1 MAINFLNK
9 VDFNQNELDKARIVN
24 EVNDTAAGVPVD
36 GQLYYNTT
44 DNVIKVG
51 EGGLWVSIS
60 GDITEVQESTVNNRL
75 GIDVVN
81 PTGPIPIVGLDIVGL
96 SALGVPASND
106 SLVVYDATAAKNKKL
121 TVADIISTSTW
132 LLEGDGANQ
141 QTIANG
147 DIVDIVGG
155 TYLTAVASSP
165 SANNFEVKLDH
176 DLTTRPAD
184 STNGDASPGYGGAF
198 TMIDSVTT
206 NSTGHVILANLK
218 TITLPADTNETY
230 TLPTTSG
237 VVAPGAPTTGIISL
251 TAGGTGS
258 GVKNTVTFT
267 GTSGRIDVSGST
279 TGIAGAI
286 TIDLTD
292 DVIIVDDL
300 TVGGVITQTQ
310 TLETNS
316 FASELD
322 MNNTKLLN
330 VKTGTAG
337 TDGVNLAQ
345 VESLVAGLGSFQGGY
360 DATNNPGSPAL
371 TGSSNV
377 AIGNGDFYVV
387 TAPGVITFSDTPT
400 GDATLEVGDFI
411 FANTNIAIN
420 SNPPSTS
427 FTLVIADANIAG
439 AGATDAATDKGVAG
453 FDSANFDVSA
463 NGWVQLNSQR
473 NPYGYKQSL
482 NNTAPS
488 SNSGLVGGLTTFTI
502 DVTQSAVG
510 VTPAWKIFGTGALAE
525 NVKVEVTSG
534 SAPYGTVYADVERSG
549 SATLTIAFTGTVA
562 NDAYQVLLTHI

>member
-1 MAINFLNK
+1 MAINFLNT
-9 VDFNQNELDKARIVN
+9 VDLNKNQLNN
-24 EVNDTAAGVPVD
+24 AALQNLGADPATGVL
-36 GQLYYNTT
+36 GQVYYNTT
-44 DNVIKVG
+44 DSVLKICVTASTPTPTNAVWASV
-51 EGGLWVSIS
+51 S
-60 GDITEVQESTVNNRL
+60 GDLTGLIAGTYIN
-75 GIDVVN
+75 IDN
-81 PTGPIPIVGLDIVGL
+81 PDGPIP
-96 SALGVPASND
+96 
-106 SLVVYDATAAKNKKL
+106 
-121 TVADIISTSTW
+121 
-132 LLEGDGANQ
+132 
-141 QTIANG
+141 TIN
-147 DIVDIVGG
+147 
-155 TYLTAVASSP
+155 
-165 SANNFEVKLDH
+165 H
-176 DLTTRPAD
+176 DLTTRTD
-184 STNGDASPGYGGAF
+184 TTSTASPAYGATF
-198 TMIDSVTT
+198 TAIDTVTT
-206 NSTGHVILANLK
+206 NTTGHVTALNVK

-267 GTSGRIDVSGST
+267 GTTGRIDVAGSA

-300 TVGGVITQTQ
+300 TVGGVITQSQ

-337 TDGVNLAQ
+337 TDGVNLGQ

-360 DATNNPGSPAL
+360 DATNNPGTPAL

-420 SNPPSTS
+420 SSPPSTS
-427 FTLVIADANIAG
+427 FTLVIADANVAG
-439 AGATDAATDKGVAG
+439 VGATDGATEKGVAG
-453 FDSANFDVSA
+453 FDSAHFTATV
-463 NGWVQLNSQR
+463 NGWIQLKER
-473 NPYGYKQSL
+473 TNPNGRKQSL

-488 SNSGLVGGLTTFTI
+488 SRAEAGGVTTFTLDLANSI
-502 DVTQSAVG
+502 LFD
-510 VTPAWKIFGTGALAE
+510 TGALSEDVAI
-525 NVKVEVTSG
+525 EVTEG
-534 SAPYGTVYADVERSG
+534 AAPYETVYAHVNRSG
-549 SATLTIAFTGTVA
+549 SASMTVAFTGSVA
-562 NDAYQVLLTHI
+562 NDAYQVLLTYVG

>member
-24 EVNDTAAGVPVD
+24 EVNDAAAGTPVD
-36 GQLYYNTT
+36 GQLYYDTT
-44 DNVIKVG
+44 LNVIKVG

-60 GDITEVQESTVNNRL
+60 GDLTGLIAGTYIN
-75 GIDVVN
+75 IDN
-81 PTGPIPIVGLDIVGL
+81 PDGPIP
-96 SALGVPASND
+96 
-106 SLVVYDATAAKNKKL
+106 
-121 TVADIISTSTW
+121 
-132 LLEGDGANQ
+132 
-141 QTIANG
+141 TIN
-147 DIVDIVGG
+147 
-155 TYLTAVASSP
+155 
-165 SANNFEVKLDH
+165 H
-176 DLTTRPAD
+176 DLTTRTD
-184 STNGDASPGYGGAF
+184 TTSTASPAYGASF
-198 TMIDSVTT
+198 TAIDTVTT
-206 NSTGHVILANLK
+206 NTTGHVTALNVK

-267 GTSGRIDVSGST
+267 GTTGRIDVAGSA

-337 TDGVNLAQ
+337 TDGVNLGQ

-360 DATNNPGSPAL
+360 DATNNPGTPAL

-400 GDATLEVGDFI
+400 GDATLEAVSY
-411 FANTNIAIN
+411 THL
-420 SNPPSTS
+420 
-427 FTLVIADANIAG
+427 TL
-439 AGATDAATDKGVAG
+439 
-453 FDSANFDVSA
+453 
-463 NGWVQLNSQR
+463 
-473 NPYGYKQSL
+473 P
-482 NNTAPS
+482 
-488 SNSGLVGGLTTFTI
+488 TI
-502 DVTQSAVG
+502 CSV
-510 VTPAWKIFGTGALAE
+510 
-525 NVKVEVTSG
+525 
-534 SAPYGTVYADVERSG
+534 
-549 SATLTIAFTGTVA
+549 
-562 NDAYQVLLTHI
+562 